1 MFANDI
7 LKNNQT
13 FAVIGV
19 SPDSEKYSYR
29 IFKRLLENGYQT
41 YGISP
46 RYENIDGI
54 PIYPD
59 LSSVPAKIEV
69 AVFVVNPKIGATYVT
84 QCQEAGVQYLWM
96 QPGTYDDALI
106 DTLSQSQIP
115 YVLDC
120 ILQRCPEK

>member
-1 MFANDI
+1 MYATDI

-19 SPDSEKYSYR
+19 SPDPEKYSYR

-96 QPGTYDDALI
+96 RPGTYDDALI

-120 ILQRCPEK
+120 MLQRCPEK

>member
-1 MFANDI
+1 M
-7 LKNNQT
+7 
-13 FAVIGV
+13 
-19 SPDSEKYSYR
+19 
-29 IFKRLLENGYQT
+29 
-41 YGISP
+41 
-46 RYENIDGI
+46 
-54 PIYPD
+54 
-59 LSSVPAKIEV
+59 PAKIEV

>member
-19 SPDSEKYSYR
+19 SPDPEKYSYR

-69 AVFVVNPKIGATYVT
+69 AVFVFISMIGDTFFT
-84 QCQEAGVQYLWM
+84 QCLEAGVQYLWM